1 MEFESSWELFTSS
14 DKEVFQRVCRKL
26 LKSTFIVKDKDED
39 SRKLYT
45 FAAKNEDIVSDYLG
59 FMGFDITV
67 DRDNGVAMLINA
79 GNVSDSG
86 RIQANRFRLKKSE
99 SIVLCCLWTLYLDR
113 IRRGNLSKGI
123 IITIIDLKQELE
135 KYGFKD
141 DFDGKTMM
149 ADILKLFSRYNLV
162 DVSGKLGEPDC
173 VIRIYPSIQFALNSS
188 AFKELVET
196 SVQKMKGAKG
206 DDDDI
211 EEEESDYEE

>member
-1 MEFESSWELFTSS
+1 MEFETNWELFTSS

-86 RIQANRFRLKKSE
+86 RIQANRLRLKKSE

-206 DDDDI
+206 DDDDV
-211 EEEESDYEE
+211 EEEGSDYEE